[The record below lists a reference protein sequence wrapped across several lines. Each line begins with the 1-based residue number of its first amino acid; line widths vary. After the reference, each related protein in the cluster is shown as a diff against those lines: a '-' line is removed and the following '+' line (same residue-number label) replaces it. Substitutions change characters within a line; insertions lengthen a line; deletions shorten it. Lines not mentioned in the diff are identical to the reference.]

1 MFPFQTLDS
10 DYSKNEEG
18 LLGVLCH
25 ILSVK
30 SLELILSAAAATGKL
45 RNFATKLIKSV
56 SSQLVFFLNLN
67 YGCYAPHLQY
77 VKSKATM
84 IKARW
89 HLSKCHNVSENVI
102 CSKESINLTNL
113 ISSFVTISYFV
124 SHGKRYSSI
133 LGIHHGCAI

>member
-45 RNFATKLIKSV
+45 RNFATKLIKLVPSSSV
-56 SSQLVFFLNLN
+56 HVEMS
-67 YGCYAPHLQY
+67 
-77 VKSKATM
+77 
-84 IKARW
+84 
-89 HLSKCHNVSENVI
+89 
-102 CSKESINLTNL
+102 
-113 ISSFVTISYFV
+113 
-124 SHGKRYSSI
+124 
-133 LGIHHGCAI
+133 